1 MPKPP
6 LPEELS
12 ELLAK
17 PNPSVITTVRQD
29 GQPVSVATWYLWD
42 NGRVLVNMDE
52 GRKRLDY
59 MRHEPRVTITVLDS
73 ADWRTHVSMQGRIVE
88 LRDDPQL
95 VDIDRLAR
103 HYTGEQYPN
112 RQRNR
117 ISAWIEIDRWHGWGT
132 AENTDVVHR

>member
-17 PNPSVITTVRQD
+17 PNPSVITTVRPD

-42 NGRVLVNMDE
+42 NGGVLVNMDE

-59 MRHEPRVTITVLDS
+59 MRHEPRVTITVFDS
-73 ADWRTHVSMQGRIVE
+73 ADGRTHVSMQGRIIE

-117 ISAWIEIDRWHGWGT
+117 ISAWIAIDRWHGWGT
-132 AENTDVVHR
+132 AENTNVVHH